1 MLVKY
6 FDGEIK
12 EEFKAFGDD
21 EISNKAKEISQCA
34 KDMINSV
41 KERFDTFQISE
52 AAAEIVKF
60 SDMVNK
66 FVNDTAPWSLAK
78 EEKMDEC
85 AKVLYTV
92 LEAMH
97 FIAVGIY
104 PYCPNISKDINEQLS
119 LGNSSFK
126 FDNLNWGDIPTGKI
140 TEKSMIKPVF
150 LRLDSELAKDKKKG

>member
-1 MLVKY
+1 MR
-6 FDGEIK
+6 
-12 EEFKAFGDD
+12 
-21 EISNKAKEISQCA
+21 

-104 PYCPNISKDINEQLS
+104 PYCPNISKDINKIIENTNINGETIIEYKGIS
-119 LGNSSFK
+119 
-126 FDNLNWGDIPTGKI
+126 DNASCALFILYEISEEKI
-140 TEKSMIKPVF
+140 TLEELNNPEKMKDLVINMAF
-150 LRLDSELAKDKKKG
+150 LEVY